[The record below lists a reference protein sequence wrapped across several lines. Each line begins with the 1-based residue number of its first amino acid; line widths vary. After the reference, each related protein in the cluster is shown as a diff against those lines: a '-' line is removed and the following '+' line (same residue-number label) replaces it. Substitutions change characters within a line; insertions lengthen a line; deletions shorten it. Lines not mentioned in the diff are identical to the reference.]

1 MKMCLFCELVS
12 ECLTETQGSISVLH
26 CQHIFVLGVVI
37 PWHRKPW
44 CGVRTI
50 SVTVYFIAMNNV
62 LKFEDDPNDVLPPMA
77 VENIVRKPDI
87 LISGERL
94 EIRHVWSSNRSQTL
108 SNFPIIRLWLKCYTL
123 K

>member
-1 MKMCLFCELVS
+1 MA
-12 ECLTETQGSISVLH
+12 
-26 CQHIFVLGVVI
+26 
-37 PWHRKPW
+37 
-44 CGVRTI
+44 
-50 SVTVYFIAMNNV
+50 VYFIAMNNV

-94 EIRHVWSSNRSQTL
+94 EIRHVWPSNRSQTL